1 MLFTSSLE
9 AKAKA
14 EKAGAKVASS
24 ISSKT
29 DYLVAGEGSGSKLSK
44 AKKLNINIV
53 TEEEWQNLL

>member
-1 MLFTSSLE
+1 M
-9 AKAKA
+9 AKA